1 MRAIIAGGGVGG
13 MAAAVALRQIGIE
26 PLVLEQAEA
35 LTEIGAGINL
45 WPNAMRALHQLG
57 AADYIRA
64 TGVRGEKVLHLD
76 LESGAELES
85 LPFGPSARSYGQD
98 LYNSHRAD
106 LLDALIDRLDGADV
120 RVASRVAGFRQHEG
134 GVEVTLDS
142 GEKLTADLLVGADGL
157 KSQVRAQLFG
167 AHEPQHTGVAA
178 WRALLP
184 RDRAEGVAVV
194 QGIASWFGANRTVV
208 VYPVRRGELV
218 SFSGYVPDDEIRTES
233 WTSAGDLDDLRR
245 SFAVAC
251 PEITDLIAQVDRAI
265 ITPIYYRRP
274 IENWAQGRVV
284 LVGDAAHPIPPFA
297 GQGAALAVEDA
308 VALAAAL
315 RAHDDVPDALQDFA
329 GRRAPRADRVLVRS
343 QANLVQYRQSDPVQ
357 ARARNGRIR
366 GLKRLDP
373 RAESTSAWLYGYDAT
388 DRTPDPGRARLA
400 QWPAHARRAHELWR
414 TAFTVED
421 RAASWLGERAAY
433 ERFLLAHSPGVG
445 GVRIEEVECAGVAAL
460 RVVPPG
466 GENGPAI
473 LHLHGGGYVMGSAR
487 ASAGYAAR
495 LAAVVGGWALVPNYR
510 LAPEHSYPA
519 ALEDVVTA
527 YRWLVDSVGVP
538 PCVSGECAGGG
549 LAVALAGVLAS
560 GGDPQPGA
568 LHLLSPF
575 CDLAVA
581 GPGPD
586 APLDPWYS
594 RAALLGLAASYV
606 QDADPDD
613 GLVSPVAADL
623 RGLPPMHIEVARD
636 EALHDSATLL
646 AERARAAGVSVELE
660 VVSDTVH
667 AFALFPNLPEAD
679 AALARFATLAGHP
692 GALTPASS
700 THPLR

>member
-1 MRAIIAGGGVGG
+1 

-26 PLVLEQAEA
+26 PLVLEQAQA

-57 AADYIRA
+57 AADHIRA
-64 TGVRGEKVLHLD
+64 TGVRGEKVVHLD
-76 LESGAELES
+76 LASGAELES
-85 LPFGPSARSYGQD
+85 LPFGPTARSYGED

-120 RVASRVAGFRQHEG
+120 KVASRVVGFRQDEA
-134 GVEVTLDS
+134 GVEVTLEG
-142 GEKLTADLLVGADGL
+142 GEELTGDFLVGADGL
-157 KSQVRAQLFG
+157 KSAVRAQLFG
-167 AHEPQHTGVAA
+167 AEEPQYTGVAA

-184 RDRAEGVAVV
+184 RDRADGVAVV

-218 SFSGYVPDDEIRTES
+218 SFSGYVPDDEVRNES

-245 SFAVAC
+245 SFAIAC

-274 IENWAQGRVV
+274 LENWAQGRVV

-308 VALAAAL
+308 VALAEAL
-315 RAHDDVPDALQDFA
+315 RAQDDVSAALQDFA
-329 GRRAPRADRVLVRS
+329 ARRGPRAEQVLVRS

-357 ARARNGRIR
+357 ACARNGRIR

-388 DRTPDPGRARLA
+388 VRKPDPAVDRLA

-414 TAFTVED
+414 TVFTVED
-421 RAASWLGERAAY
+421 RAASWLGERPAY
-433 ERFLLAHSPGVG
+433 ERFLLAHSPGVDG
-445 GVRIEEVECAGVAAL
+445 QRVEEVDCAGVPAL

-495 LAAVVGGWALVPNYR
+495 LAAAVGGWALVPDYR
-510 LAPEHSYPA
+510 LAPEHGYPA
-519 ALEDVVTA
+519 ALDDVLTA
-527 YRWLVDSVGVP
+527 YRWLLDREGVP
-538 PCVSGECAGGG
+538 SCISGECAGGG
-549 LAVALAGVLAS
+549 LAVALSVALA
-560 GGDPQPGA
+560 GGDDRQPGA

-575 CDLAVA
+575 CDLAVT

-586 APLDPWYS
+586 APLDAWYS
-594 RAALLGLAASYV
+594 RAKLLGLAASYV
-606 QDADPDD
+606 QDADSDD

-646 AERARAAGVSVELE
+646 AERARAAGVPVELE
-660 VVSDTVH
+660 VVPDTVH
-667 AFALFPNLPEAD
+667 AFALFPDLPEAD
-679 AALARFATLAGHP
+679 AAIERFTALAATP
-692 GALTPASS
+692 ALTPPSGG
-700 THPLR
+700 

>member
-64 TGVRGEKVLHLD
+64 TGVRGEKVVHLD
-76 LESGAELES
+76 LQSGAELES
-85 LPFGPSARSYGQD
+85 LPFGPSARSYGED

-106 LLDALIDRLDGADV
+106 LLDALVDRLDGADV
-120 RVASRVAGFRQHEG
+120 RVASRVAGFRQHNG
-134 GVEVTLDS
+134 GVEVTLEG
-142 GEKLTADLLVGADGL
+142 GEKVTGDFLIGADGL
-157 KSQVRAQLFG
+157 KSAVRAQLFG
-167 AHEPQHTGVAA
+167 AQEPQYTGVAA

-184 RDRAEGVAVV
+184 RDRADGVAVV

-218 SFSGYVPDDEIRTES
+218 SFSGYVPDDEIHDES

-274 IENWAQGRVV
+274 LENWAQGRVV
-284 LVGDAAHPIPPFA
+284 LIGDAAHPIPPFA

-308 VALAAAL
+308 VALAEAL
-315 RAHDDVPDALQDFA
+315 RAHDDVPVALQDFA
-329 GRRAPRADRVLVRS
+329 GRRAPRAEQVLVRS
-343 QANLVQYRQSDPVQ
+343 QVNLLQYRQHDPVQ
-357 ARARNGRIR
+357 TRARNGRIR

-388 DRTPDPGRARLA
+388 VREPDPAQPRLA
-400 QWPAHARRAHELWR
+400 QWAAPARRAHELWR
-414 TAFTVED
+414 TVFTVED

-433 ERFLLAHSPGVG
+433 ERFLLEHSPGVDG
-445 GVRIEEVECAGVAAL
+445 QRIEEVDCAGVAAL

-466 GENGPAI
+466 GETGPAI

-495 LAAVVGGWALVPNYR
+495 LAAAVGGWALVPDYR
-510 LAPEHSYPA
+510 LAPEHGHPA
-519 ALEDVVTA
+519 ALDDVVTA
-527 YRWLVDSVGVP
+527 YRWLLDRVGVP
-538 PCVSGECAGGG
+538 RFVSGECAGGG
-549 LAVALAGVLAS
+549 LAVALAVALAA
-560 GGDPQPGA
+560 GDDPQPGA

-575 CDLAVA
+575 CDLALA

-594 RAALLGLAASYV
+594 RATLLGLAASYV

-646 AERARAAGVSVELE
+646 AERARAAGVHVELE
-660 VVSDTVH
+660 VVPDTVH
-667 AFALFPNLPEAD
+667 AFALFPDLPEAE
-679 AALARFATLAGHP
+679 AALARF
-692 GALTPASS
+692 GALVATPA
-700 THPLR
+700 P